1 MSATKG
7 SEVHFDPYAHEVHD
21 DPYPYY
27 ARLRE
32 HAPVYYNEEHGYWLL
47 SKWDD
52 CYEVTL
58 NA

>member
-27 ARLRE
+27 ARLRK
-32 HAPVYYNEEHGYWLL
+32 HAPR
-47 SKWDD
+47 
-52 CYEVTL
+52 TL
-58 NA
+58 YVVRFWTHAIRQPMDSP